1 MSSIVNSI
9 ILFVGVLTPVHH
21 SLAQD
26 SLATLVVRGDIQ
38 KPGEWTVQTI
48 RQQFARQAQAVTFT
62 AGDKQPSVGMG
73 IPLYSLV
80 QEAAPRIEKVPKH
93 YDLSFFVILEA
104 RDGYRVFFSLAEL
117 IPQCGN
123 AQAWLVWEVDGKP
136 LAEKEAPFRLAV
148 LSDQGH
154 DRYIYA
160 ISAITLVD
168 GTKLANRLAGQQ

>member
-1 MSSIVNSI
+1 MRSIVQSI
-9 ILFVGVLTPVHH
+9 ILFVGVLAPVHH

-26 SLATLVVRGDIQ
+26 SSATLVVRGDIQ

-48 RQQFARQAQAVTFT
+48 RQQFAKQAQAVTFT
-62 AGDKQPSVGMG
+62 AGDKQPGIGTG
-73 IPLYSLV
+73 IPLYSLI
-80 QEAAPRIEKVPKH
+80 QGAAPRTEKVPKH
-93 YDLSFFVILEA
+93 YDLSFLVVLEA

-117 IPQCGN
+117 TPQCGN

-136 LAEKEAPFRLAV
+136 LTAKEAPFRLAV

-168 GTKLANRLAGQQ
+168 GTKLATRLAGQQ